1 MTGET
6 LANSNKSNNNRRVS
20 EYEFPTAI
28 KVDLPYQSYI
38 NHPYNQQSYNNS
50 SNPNKAPLPHSQIQK
65 PQAYVSKYNSYTN
78 SSKSMRLI
86 TIPSSTSAA
95 LSAIEKAKGGRL
107 NDLDLSLN
115 SPTSPLVSPPPPYL
129 HSDQSE
135 FQFGIFS
142 DKKNNKQQQ
151 RQSVQWPSMM
161 QISSTTGATT
171 ATVTRPKLARMP
183 PQAIP
188 ILPSGHLNNN
198 TDEGGSVKLSGSR
211 VSRLMESGE
220 SETLY
225 NLQMSDD
232 HQIIGTTSLLPS
244 STLLSAST
252 TVLHSTHQVQSY
264 PSFWEDV
271 RQTKMHW
278 AFLSFGCVLL
288 GSATWVFV
296 MQVFI
301 VEWAMVMPAATLGL
315 LALLFGRYR
324 WRRSQFIKHQTCMQ
338 SRNVTSTTLQRVIT
352 SEKQQQQRYDSD
364 AFLEPHQ
371 PRDYYHGAAYQQQH
385 ATTIATRPQAHQ
397 QQQATFQDA
406 PPSPSSTE
414 PQFNQYQYKQPRLS
428 QLAKKPNQQAQQ
440 QQRRPLTVN
449 PGLHRATIGTT
460 SNAAVSGSNQ
470 VNNGSPYYQNP
481 QFLSPVDSPQTPPPA
496 YFLKKIELPE
506 IDSVGDLVSEF
517 ECDLGSIRY

>member
-6 LANSNKSNNNRRVS
+6 LAGNNNNKRFN

-38 NHPYNQQSYNNS
+38 NHPYNQQSNNNS
-50 SNPNKAPLPHSQIQK
+50 DNPNKAPQPHSQIQK

-86 TIPSSTSAA
+86 TIPNSTSAA

-107 NDLDLSLN
+107 NDLDLNLN

-135 FQFGIFS
+135 FRFGVFS
-142 DKKNNKQQQ
+142 DKNNNKQQQ

-171 ATVTRPKLARMP
+171 ATVTRLKLARTL

-188 ILPSGHLNNN
+188 ILPGGHLNNN
-198 TDEGGSVKLSGSR
+198 ADEGGSVKLSSPR

-225 NLQMSDD
+225 NLQMSDEH
-232 HQIIGTTSLLPS
+232 HQIIGTTSSSSS
-244 STLLSAST
+244 STLLSASA
-252 TVLHSTHQVQSY
+252 TVLQPVHQALSY
-264 PSFWEDV
+264 PSFWEDA
-271 RQTKMHW
+271 RQTKIHW

-288 GSATWVFV
+288 GSAIWVLV

-301 VEWAMVMPAATLGL
+301 VEWAMVMPTATLGL
-315 LALLFGRYR
+315 LALQFGRYR
-324 WRRSQFIKHQTCMQ
+324 WKRSQFIKQQTCMQ
-338 SRNVTSTTLQRVIT
+338 TRNTTSTTLQGDIT
-352 SEKQQQQRYDSD
+352 SEQQKQQQRYDSE

-371 PRDYYHGAAYQQQH
+371 PRDYNQAAAYQH
-385 ATTIATRPQAHQ
+385 AATVATRPQTHQ
-397 QQQATFQDA
+397 QHLTSQDA
-406 PPSPSSTE
+406 PSEQHFS
-414 PQFNQYQYKQPRLS
+414 QHQYKQPRLS
-428 QLAKKPNQQAQQ
+428 QLTKKPAQQPQQ

-449 PGLHRATIGTT
+449 PGLYRATVGAPTT
-460 SNAAVSGSNQ
+460 ANATASGLNQ

-506 IDSVGDLVSEF
+506 IDAVGDLVSEF

>member
-6 LANSNKSNNNRRVS
+6 LANNNKRVS
-20 EYEFPTAI
+20 EYEFPTAV

-38 NHPYNQQSYNNS
+38 NHPYNQQPTNSNS
-50 SNPNKAPLPHSQIQK
+50 SKGPQPHSQIQK

-78 SSKSMRLI
+78 SSKTMRLI

-107 NDLDLSLN
+107 NDLDLNLN

-129 HSDQSE
+129 HSDQSDIK
-135 FQFGIFS
+135 FGVFS
-142 DKKNNKQQQ
+142 DKKNRQQQQ

-161 QISSTTGATT
+161 KISTTGATT

-188 ILPSGHLNNN
+188 ILPGGHMDN
-198 TDEGGSVKLSGSR
+198 TAGSDESGSVKLSSPR
-211 VSRLMESGE
+211 VSRLMESSE
-220 SETLY
+220 SKVLN

-232 HQIIGTTSLLPS
+232 YHHHNIGTTSS
-244 STLLSAST
+244 ALLSAST
-252 TVLHSTHQVQSY
+252 TVLSSQHRACLSSSSLSY
-264 PSFWEDV
+264 PTFWEDA
-271 RQTKMHW
+271 RQTRMHW

-288 GSATWVFV
+288 GSAIWVLV

-315 LALLFGRYR
+315 LALQFGRYR
-324 WRRSQFIKHQTCMQ
+324 WKRSQFIKLQTAAACMHPRNTTSLQ
-338 SRNVTSTTLQRVIT
+338 SVVTS
-352 SEKQQQQRYDSD
+352 EQQHDSGP
-364 AFLEPHQ
+364 FLEPHQ
-371 PRDYYHGAAYQQQH
+371 PRDYYQQAA
-385 ATTIATRPQAHQ
+385 ATTITRPQAHQ
-397 QQQATFQDA
+397 QQQQHVTFQDA
-406 PPSPSSTE
+406 PPSPSTTDL
-414 PQFNQYQYKQPRLS
+414 QFNQHQYKQPRLS
-428 QLAKKPNQQAQQ
+428 QMAKKLNQQ
-440 QQRRPLTVN
+440 QQRRPLT
-449 PGLHRATIGTT
+449 
-460 SNAAVSGSNQ
+460 
-470 VNNGSPYYQNP
+470 
-481 QFLSPVDSPQTPPPA
+481 TPPPA